1 MASVYENGIELF
13 DVTSGER
20 LRDFKIPK
28 EHAWSLAV
36 SSDGLYVAA
45 GLKRSVEIFDIR
57 TGAQTHIPKDYW
69 NADEA
74 NYRKSL
80 AFSPDSTRVAV
91 GETEGISIWEIAT
104 GERKGGFRTNMVE
117 KMSFSSDGKY
127 LHTDEGRF
135 QAGSILNNPDSESKH
150 MGEGIYYHQKWVFYG
165 EQKIIYVPPECRLLS
180 CPSYDGILAL
190 KNLSGGFFLIQ
201 LSEEGLGTL
210 G

>member
-1 MASVYENGIELF
+1 MGGTAISSDGNIVASVYENGIELF

-117 KMSFSSDGKY
+117 KN
-127 LHTDEGRF
+127 E
-135 QAGSILNNPDSESKH
+135 
-150 MGEGIYYHQKWVFYG
+150 
-165 EQKIIYVPPECRLLS
+165 
-180 CPSYDGILAL
+180 
-190 KNLSGGFFLIQ
+190 FLQ
-201 LSEEGLGTL
+201 
-210 G
+210 